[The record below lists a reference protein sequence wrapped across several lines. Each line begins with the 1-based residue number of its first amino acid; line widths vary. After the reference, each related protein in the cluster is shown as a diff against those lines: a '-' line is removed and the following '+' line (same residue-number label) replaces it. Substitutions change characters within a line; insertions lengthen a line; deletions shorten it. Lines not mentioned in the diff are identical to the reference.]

1 VKTNRN
7 LIGAALFAASSFF
20 WPAQAF
26 AQAEVAA
33 EICNEAGVCAPIDPL
48 TALIIIG
55 VKTIG
60 DEVDK
65 GDKGFGPNGAIL
77 KAINTVLG
85 DLQRGGL
92 GPNNDLVKAW
102 ETMRK
107 DVLEGPGKN
116 NDVIRAIGQMGIK
129 L

>member
-1 VKTNRN
+1 MKLRKQILTCI
-7 LIGAALFAASSFF
+7 IGITAAVSPSLVI
-20 WPAQAF
+20 AQAD
-26 AQAEVAA
+26 VVA
-33 EICNEAGVCAPIDPL
+33 EICNEAGVCAPVDPV
-48 TALIIIG
+48 TALVIIG
-55 VKTIG
+55 LKTIG
-60 DEVDK
+60 DELNK

-77 KAINTVLG
+77 KSINTVLG

-116 NDVIRAIGQMGIK
+116 NDVIKALERMNIK

>member
-1 VKTNRN
+1 MKN
-7 LIGAALFAASSFF
+7 LLSAVAIAGSLAT
-20 WPAQAF
+20 PAAF
-26 AQAEVAA
+26 AQADIVAEV
-33 EICNEAGVCAPIDPL
+33 CNEAGVCAPIDPV
-48 TALIIIG
+48 TALVIIG
-55 VKTIG
+55 IKTLG
-60 DEVDK
+60 DEINK
-65 GDKGFGPNGAIL
+65 GGKGFGPNGAVL

-92 GPNNDLVKAW
+92 GPNNDLVRAW

-116 NDVIRAIGQMGIK
+116 NDIIQALSKMGVK